1 MVINNI
7 SCNFDSIKD
16 IINVLSNLNT
26 KLETLMLNEK
36 KWYEK
41 VTINYSS
48 FYTGGIILLSNLFDE
63 LISINK
69 FYKEKDYIN
78 TLSLDEIR
86 KLYTNF
92 NSISVLDDL
101 FAFLYEV
108 DYKKVI
114 MQEEG
119 YIIIKCIDTE
129 GNTVKSFKI
138 SL

>member
-16 IINVLSNLNT
+16 IINVVSNLNT